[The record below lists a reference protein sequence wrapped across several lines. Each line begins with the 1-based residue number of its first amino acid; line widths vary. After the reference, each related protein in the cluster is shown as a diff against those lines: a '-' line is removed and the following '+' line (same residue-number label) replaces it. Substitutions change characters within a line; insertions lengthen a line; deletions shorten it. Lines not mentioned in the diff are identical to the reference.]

1 MSINRI
7 GFSSDFVLN
16 NSKVGIGTT
25 NPTSKL
31 HVIGD
36 ARVAGVITATTFVGA
51 LTGTATSTTNIP
63 NLTGD
68 ITSNNLSTTLAT
80 VNSNIGTFGS
90 STAIPV
96 VTVNAKGLVTTVTTA
111 AVGTALTVS
120 GDSGSVNID
129 LLSETLTISGGTNL
143 TSVGSGNT
151 VTVNLDNNIS
161 LTSLVVSGV
170 STFQNNIIQTS
181 GLVGIG
187 TDNPLQKFQIGVAN
201 TLGINSE
208 GTIFVVTSNADVG
221 IGTTNPTSKLHVVGD
236 ARVTGVVTA
245 TTFVGAF
252 TGTATS
258 TTNIPNLTGDISS
271 VNTTTTLATVN
282 SNTGTFGSSTAI
294 PSITVNAKGLVT
306 AIGTSSITVGDGT
319 LTLGV
324 SGTGISGSASFTAN
338 QTGVS
343 TFTVTSNATSANT
356 ASAIV
361 ARDVSGNF
369 SAGIVTA
376 TTFVGALTGI
386 AASATQLVT
395 PRTFQITGDV
405 VASPISFDGTGNVS
419 LAATIQPNSVGLG
432 TDTTGDY
439 VRDITGTANQITVTG
454 GTGEGSTPILSIP
467 SQFTAPQDVTV
478 TRDLLVSRNLNVNGN
493 ITIGGTSATLFT
505 TELKIADPDI
515 VLGFRTDGSGN
526 DVSNDNTANH
536 GGVALAS
543 TEGTPLVQ
551 LFIAGIETNPATYK
565 KIMWF
570 KSGTFAGLGTDAWLI
585 NYAVGIGSTQFPTGT
600 RLAAGNVQ
608 FTQNDLAVVRNIN
621 SSGIVT
627 ATTFVG
633 ALTGNV
639 TGNVSGSS
647 GSCTGNAATVTT
659 NANLTG
665 DVTSIGNTTAIA
677 AGVIIDADI
686 NASAA
691 IAVSKLA
698 ASTISG
704 VTLGNNLNDLSIST
718 GLSGSSYNG
727 SGAVTIA
734 IDSTV
739 ATLTGIQTFTN
750 KTLTSPTL
758 TTPALGTPQSG
769 TLTSCTGLPISGL
782 TASTST
788 ALGVGSIELGHAS
801 DTTIA
806 RSDAGVVTIE
816 GVEVVTL
823 SRSQTLTNKT
833 LTAPSLGA
841 ATATSIVVG
850 SGVTINAS
858 GINASAGI
866 ITAANYSVTTASS
879 TQASG
884 ATIQRV
890 FTKSVAA
897 GELYQL
903 ATYQNDEGSV
913 AFDVQ
918 VSSHQAGNSGT
929 STYRFQGGY
938 SQLTGSYYRLYPF
951 NDGRGH
957 GDSADTGLNSNAWN
971 VFIYGTT
978 VSGNDYIYGIAVH
991 VPTGRTGKSLV
1002 ITITEL
1008 KRGMTFS
1015 DQSANAV
1022 ITSFTN
1028 SGNIYSHRNLIV
1040 ESKIGVG
1047 KVPVTEID
1055 VSGTVTAT
1063 SGFVGNLTGTATTA
1077 TNQSGGTVS
1086 ATTGTFSGNVTGERY
1101 KGNNSLV
1108 LNTYTTV
1115 NPASNVFL
1123 YSQPNDRDSWI
1134 YLDSADTGSNWG
1146 IYHRQIDTTVSSL
1159 PGNSIGFVGAGANIL
1174 QSYISLADG
1183 NAYFAGNLGVGDVSP
1198 TAKLQ
1203 VTTSSSDG
1211 NVLTW
1216 GTGQVVISPGG
1227 TSTSQGLGF
1236 SVDTTGG
1243 ISYLSSLTPGV
1254 VWNSMGYRALSHSF
1268 YYNGASFAATID
1280 SSGNVG
1286 IGTINPTS
1294 KLDVN
1299 GTVTATAFS
1308 GALTGNVTG
1317 NVSGSSGSC
1326 SGNAASATTAAACSG
1341 NAATATSVVNTVTG
1355 TTGAELVRGN
1365 MADNDLFRILVGG
1378 TSTNQGFVEIAT
1390 ADDGTEPIHVRQY
1403 SGGFATITRTATL
1416 LDGSGNTSFPNT
1428 VSAPTFS
1435 GALTGTASNVTTN
1448 ANLTGHVTSVG
1459 NAAVLGSFTSANL
1472 SAALTDETG
1481 TGSAVFATSPTF
1493 STSVGI
1499 GTIIDIIPYDTLNS
1513 GTLSFEASA
1522 GQLFSITNNLTSG
1535 SIFSVNDV
1543 SGIPSIDVNAN
1554 GTILLGAYGGNIGVG
1569 TTNPTQK
1576 LHVVGNASISGTLDL
1591 GHASDTTLAR
1601 VSAGVVSIEGVNIVT
1616 TSSTDTLSNKTLS
1629 SVVLGT
1635 PTSGNLV
1642 NCTFPTLN
1650 QNTSGSSA
1658 SCSGNAATATTFS
1671 TGKTNYKGVT
1681 DGSVAGQLMWKNYGN
1696 SHTIFDA
1703 SASTSPDG
1711 GAVNNTNSTI
1721 AWTGTYPTLMGW
1733 NGSNTYGVR
1742 VDSARISDSTSGSST
1757 SCSGNASSA
1766 TNLAGGSAGNIP
1778 YQSGSGATAFLTN
1791 GGSGTILQSNG
1802 VGNAPTWVTF
1812 SGGATLNTSPS
1823 GTLYP
1828 TMSSSSTNGATFS
1841 TAYISSSALTFDAS
1855 TGTLSATIFTS
1866 LSDINKKKNIRPIT
1880 NALDITEQLSGVRFN
1895 WKENNLPSLGLIA
1908 QEVEKVLPEVVNT
1921 DSEDMKSINYS
1932 SLVSLLVEAI
1942 KELNQKVENLTNNQT

>member
-68 ITSNNLSTTLAT
+68 ISSVNTTTTLAT

-120 GDSGSVNID
+120 GDSGSVDINFLD
-129 LLSETLTISGGTNL
+129 ETLTISGGTNL

-151 VTVNLDNNIS
+151 LTINLDDNIS

-187 TDNPLQKFQIGVAN
+187 TDNPLQKFQIGTAN

-236 ARVTGVVTA
+236 ARVTGIITA
-245 TTFVGAF
+245 TTFVGAL

-294 PSITVNAKGLVT
+294 PTITVNAKGLVT

-361 ARDVSGNF
+361 ARDVSGNFSAGIITATTFVGALTGTASNVTTNANLTGDITSSGNATSIAAGVIVDADINASAGIVDTKLATISTALKVSNSATTATNANTASAIVARDASGNF

-478 TRDLLVSRNLNVNGN
+478 TRDLLVSRNLNVDGN

-543 TEGTPLVQ
+543 TEGTPLVD
-551 LFIAGIETNPATYK
+551 LFIAGIETAPATYK

-627 ATTFVG
+627 ATTFIG
-633 ALTGNV
+633 ALTG
-639 TGNVSGSS
+639 TASS
-647 GSCTGNAATVTT
+647 TT
-659 NANLTG
+659 NIPNLTG
-665 DVTSIGNTTAIA
+665 AITSNNTTTSL
-677 AGVIIDADI
+677 GSFT
-686 NASAA
+686 SAQ
-691 IAVSKLA
+691 LA
-698 ASTISG
+698 TALTDETGTGS
-704 VTLGNNLNDLSIST
+704 VVLS
-718 GLSGSSYNG
+718 
-727 SGAVTIA
+727 
-734 IDSTV
+734 D
-739 ATLTGIQTFTN
+739 
-750 KTLTSPTL
+750 SPTL
-758 TTPALGTPQSG
+758 VTPT
-769 TLTSCTGLPISGL
+769 
-782 TASTST
+782 
-788 ALGVGSIELGHAS
+788 
-801 DTTIA
+801 
-806 RSDAGVVTIE
+806 
-816 GVEVVTL
+816 
-823 SRSQTLTNKT
+823 
-833 LTAPSLGA
+833 LGA

-866 ITAANYSVTTASS
+866 ITATTFVGALTGNAASATTA
-879 TQASG
+879 
-884 ATIQRV
+884 
-890 FTKSVAA
+890 AA
-897 GELYQL
+897 C
-903 ATYQNDEGSV
+903 
-913 AFDVQ
+913 
-918 VSSHQAGNSGT
+918 
-929 STYRFQGGY
+929 
-938 SQLTGSYYRLYPF
+938 
-951 NDGRGH
+951 
-957 GDSADTGLNSNAWN
+957 
-971 VFIYGTT
+971 
-978 VSGNDYIYGIAVH
+978 SGN
-991 VPTGRTGKSLV
+991 
-1002 ITITEL
+1002 
-1008 KRGMTFS
+1008 
-1015 DQSANAV
+1015 AN
-1022 ITSFTN
+1022 
-1028 SGNIYSHRNLIV
+1028 
-1040 ESKIGVG
+1040 
-1047 KVPVTEID
+1047 
-1055 VSGTVTAT
+1055 
-1063 SGFVGNLTGTATTA
+1063 TATTA

-1146 IYHRQIDTTVSSL
+1146 IYHRQIDTAVSSL
-1159 PGNSIGFVGAGANIL
+1159 PGNSIGFVGAGTNTL
-1174 QSYISLADG
+1174 QAYISLATGD
-1183 NAYFAGNLGVGDVSP
+1183 AYFAGNLGVGDVSP

-1268 YYNGASFAATID
+1268 YYNGGSFAATID

-1299 GTVTATAFS
+1299 GTVTATTFV
-1308 GALTGNVTG
+1308 GALTGNAATATKLATAVNIG
-1317 NVSGSSGSC
+1317 GVSFDGSASINLPGVNAAGTQST
-1326 SGNAASATTAAACSG
+1326 SGNAATATKLATAVNIGGVSFDGSAAINLPGVNAAGNQSTSGTAASATTAAACSGNAATATKLATAVNIGGVSFDGSAAINLPGVNAAGNQNTSG

-1365 MADNDLFRILVGG
+1365 MADNDQFRILVGG
-1378 TSTNQGFVEIAT
+1378 TSSNQGFVEIAT
-1390 ADDGTEPIHVRQY
+1390 ADDGTEPIYVRQY
-1403 SGGFATITRTATL
+1403 TGVFSSLTRTATL
-1416 LDGSGNTSFPNT
+1416 LDGSGNTSFPGT

-1481 TGSAVFATSPTF
+1481 TGSAVFATNPTF

-1635 PTSGNLV
+1635 PQSGNLT

-1650 QNTSGSSA
+1650 QNTTGSSA

-1671 TGKTNYKGVT
+1671 TGRTNYKGVT

-1696 SHTIFDA
+1696 NHTIFDA
-1703 SASTSPDG
+1703 SAGTSPDG
-1711 GAVNNTNSTI
+1711 GAVNNTNSQVV
-1721 AWTGTYPTLMGW
+1721 WTGTYPTLMGW

-1742 VDSARISDSTSGSST
+1742 VDSARVSDSTSGSSA

-1778 YQSGSGATAFLTN
+1778 YQSGSGATAFVGN
-1791 GGSGTILQSNG
+1791 GTSGQVLQSNAAG
-1802 VGNAPTWVTF
+1802 APSWVTF

-1866 LSDINKKKNIRPIT
+1866 TSDERVKTNIRPIT